1 MNIEKLI
8 PLALA
13 LSLLAASTGHIREAT
28 LAVRKAQMQLILD
41 SKASKWG
48 NPFVLRSNKINSD
61 KHL

>member
-13 LSLLAASTGHIREAT
+13 LSLLAASTGHLKEAT
-28 LAVRKAQMQLILD
+28 LAVRKAQAQLIQD

-48 NPFVLRSNKINSD
+48 NPFVLRAGR
-61 KHL
+61 